1 MAETLQLFDKQQQE
15 EKRRSEELRAL
26 EAAQVKD
33 QAAVDDYHLRIKL
46 AAKEYGEKELAFELG
61 IDISTLSNMTS
72 CERGRGYPQPRLL
85 RKLRR
90 KISWFAVWE
99 ADDAGY
105 LPPQRKDA
113 EIDDAA
119 ACDEIERDVL
129 PELGKKQQDHLRA
142 ILRRRR
148 SRK

>member
-1 MAETLQLFDKQQQE
+1 
-15 EKRRSEELRAL
+15 
-26 EAAQVKD
+26 
-33 QAAVDDYHLRIKL
+33 
-46 AAKEYGEKELAFELG
+46 
-61 IDISTLSNMTS
+61 MTS

-90 KISWFAVWE
+90 KIAWFAAWE

-113 EIDDAA
+113 EIEDAEA
-119 ACDEIERDVL
+119 LTEIERDVL
-129 PELGKKQQDHLRA
+129 PELGKRQAEHVRS

-148 SRK
+148 RGR